1 MTLFIIEIGFNLVET
16 LIWATCN
23 CSGSQIQQADMYKW
37 RIISQV
43 RYIDPMNYMNRLI
56 NGANRFFLLIQI
68 LNNNTKNW
76 FIARSLNFD
85 NRQTYKYECN
95 SILLI
100 KSVPFLPFYPYKYT
114 IGIMDSCWWR
124 PSKAVGRWGEMSRVR
139 TPVVVLTRIWV
150 SFAISIRSLHRASRL
165 DYPWPTPEGGNGP
178 FQGRR
183 TTDMRIVIIDSS
195 SSVDSP
201 SVAFLL
207 HLLLPFLPLC
217 CFLTTLQSGSAL
229 SAPGR

>member
-1 MTLFIIEIGFNLVET
+1 M
-16 LIWATCN
+16 
-23 CSGSQIQQADMYKW
+23 
-37 RIISQV
+37 
-43 RYIDPMNYMNRLI
+43 P
-56 NGANRFFLLIQI
+56 
-68 LNNNTKNW
+68 
-76 FIARSLNFD
+76 
-85 NRQTYKYECN
+85 
-95 SILLI
+95 I
-100 KSVPFLPFYPYKYT
+100 KLASFTVLPYKYVIVPWT
-114 IGIMDSCWWR
+114 VVDEDW
-124 PSKAVGRWGEMSRVR
+124 AVGRWGEMSRVC

-165 DYPWPTPEGGNGP
+165 DYPWPTPGGENGP

-183 TTDMRIVIIDSS
+183 TTNMRIVIIDSS

-207 HLLLPFLPLC
+207 HLLLPFLPLL